1 MLGRGLL
8 ERSLVLALAL
18 AVLSPALGSQPAG
31 ADSDAAQ
38 LAQTRKELG
47 AIQKKLTKSKGEA
60 AAITG
65 QVKALDKQIDAL
77 NKQMGLD
84 TRAIHDLESSI
95 RTHDARIAQLAA
107 LYQGAHAAADSRA
120 RAIYMGGPATSLSS
134 LLSASSMGDFMRK
147 TAVWQVAA
155 QLDAKVIIQSARLR
169 DALTVEKED
178 LARSQAALTT
188 KKGALD
194 SRGELLNNALDQRMA
209 ALGAVQAQIKAEEAE
224 IEQLTKES
232 EDLTRKL
239 QTDPAISHGNESVSA
254 SGLVFPVRGS
264 ILSGYGPRGPRL
276 PLWRRHLGRNGD
288 AHPRSQGWDSC
299 RSVLRLRLRDL
310 LDHRPRQ
317 RSEHSVRPHEPPSR
331 LRRPRQAG
339 SGHRVRRLHRLIQ
352 PYSGHAKRQSLEV
365 YSRLAI
371 GDAQRQYDQV
381 IGKFPV

>member
-1 MLGRGLL
+1 VLGRGLL

-264 ILSGYGPRGPRL
+264 ILSGYGPRGRGFHYGVDISGATGTPIRAARDGTVVGVSCGSGYGICSIIDHGSGVSTL
-276 PLWRRHLGRNGD
+276 Y
-288 AHPRSQGWDSC
+288 AHMS
-299 RSVLRLRLRDL
+299 
-310 LDHRPRQ
+310 
-317 RSEHSVRPHEPPSR
+317 
-331 LRRPRQAG
+331 RQAV
-339 SGHRVRRLHRLIQ
+339 SG
-352 PYSGHAKRQSLEV
+352 GHVKQ
-365 YSRLAI
+365 
-371 GDAQRQYDQV
+371 GQV
-381 IGKFPV
+381 IGYVGCTGSSSPTRVTPNGSRSRCTPGWRSGMPSDSTTR